1 MKNCLL
7 VFLAFFF
14 FEIRGQKVAIP
25 EPKLSDKTWDALW
38 IAPPLKDLTS
48 YGVYHFRKTFELAL
62 KPASFVINI
71 SADNRY
77 RLFVNGKSVCSGP
90 AKGDLHHWQYETID
104 IADFL
109 EAGKNLIAVQVWNF
123 SENRAWAQI
132 THQTGLVVQANS
144 HTESLINT
152 NESWKVV
159 ENLSYSPVAT
169 IAHITGPGDQVFAQR
184 YPWGW
189 QEVTYD
195 DTSWMQAKKS
205 EDAVPATLGHGVRRL
220 VPRTI
225 PFMEEKLQRI
235 TSIRRWEGLPN
246 VDEVFIKGNGSL
258 EITPWK
264 NVVILLDQHVLT
276 TAFPELII
284 SGGKGAKISLYYSE
298 ALVDKNTGEKGNRN
312 ELENKIM
319 ESKTDHDVYLL
330 DGGAKR
336 VFRPLTYRTF
346 RYVEMRIENHQ
357 ELLSINDFYSNFTAY
372 PFRENAFFKS
382 SDTTLTEVWN
392 TGWRTARLCAY
403 ETYMDCPYYEQLQY
417 VGDTRIQAL
426 ISMYVSG
433 DDRLI
438 KNAITQFHQ
447 SIFDEGL
454 TKSRYPDH
462 RGQVIPPF
470 SLFWIGMIHDYWM
483 HRDDAEFVKT
493 FLPEIKKVLDWH
505 EKQIDN
511 KRNMLGPMKFWNF
524 VDWPKEWP
532 WKGYDE
538 VSGISAGTLEGGSS
552 VLTLQYIAALMST
565 SELYTAFNLK
575 TEAKRLTAL
584 AQRLRDGTIKNCWDA
599 NKNLLADSP
608 EKKEFSQHANLLA
621 VLTDAVAKKD
631 QRSLM
636 NRVVS
641 DTSLIQCTL
650 YYRFYLNK
658 ALTKAG
664 LGERYVEYLSPW
676 KDMIK
681 MGLTTFAERPEPA
694 RSDCHAWSASPNYD
708 LLATVCGITPGS
720 PNFKTIK
727 IEPHLGTLDWVEGE
741 MPHPLGKIKVS
752 LRKSVHGLTGE
763 VTLPNGVDGSF
774 TFNGKKLLLKGGR
787 VQKIEIGN

>member
-1 MKNCLL
+1 MKNYLLVLL
-7 VFLAFFF
+7 VFFFLNVC
-14 FEIRGQKVAIP
+14 GQKVGIP
-25 EPKLSDKTWDALW
+25 DPNLIHKTWEATW
-38 IAPPLKDLTS
+38 ISLPLKDFTS
-48 YGVYHFRKTFELAL
+48 YGVYHFRKTFHLTL

-77 RLFVNGKSVCSGP
+77 RLFVNGKPVCSGP
-90 AKGDLHHWQYETID
+90 AKGDLHHWQFETID

-109 EAGKNLIAVQVWNF
+109 VAEKNLIAVQVWNF
-123 SENRAWAQI
+123 GEIRAWAQI
-132 THQTGLVVQANS
+132 THQTGLVVQGNS
-144 HTESLINT
+144 QTESLINT

-159 ENLSYSPVAT
+159 ENLAYSPVAT

-189 QEVTYD
+189 QEIIYD
-195 DTSWMQAKKS
+195 DSSWMMAIKT
-205 EDAVPATLGHGVRRL
+205 EEAVPASLGRGAKRL

-235 TSIRRWEGLPN
+235 ASIKRWEGLPK
-246 VDEVFIKGNGSL
+246 VDEAFIKGSGSL

-264 NVVILLDQHVLT
+264 NVVILLDQNVLT
-276 TAFPELII
+276 TAFPELIVT
-284 SGGKGAKISLYYSE
+284 GGKGAKITLHYAE
-298 ALVDKNTGEKGNRN
+298 ALVDKKTEEKGNRN
-312 ELENKIM
+312 EVENKVFD
-319 ESKTDHDVYLL
+319 STSDHDVYLL
-330 DGGAKR
+330 DGGTKR
-336 VFRPLTYRTF
+336 LFRPLTYRTF
-346 RYVEMRIENHQ
+346 RYIEIRIENHQ
-357 ELLSINDFYSNFTAY
+357 ESLTINDFYSSFTAY
-372 PFRENAFFKS
+372 PFQQNASFRS
-382 SDTTLTEVWN
+382 SDATLTDVWN

-426 ISMYVSG
+426 ITMYVSG
-433 DDRLI
+433 DDRLV
-438 KNAITQFHQ
+438 KNAMTQFHH
-447 SIFDEGL
+447 SFIDEGL

-462 RGQVIPPF
+462 MSQVIPPF

-493 FLPEIKKVLDWH
+493 FLPEIKKVLAWH
-505 EKQIDN
+505 EKQIDK

-552 VLTLQYIAALMST
+552 VLTLQYINALMSA
-565 SELYTAFNLK
+565 SELYNAFNLK
-575 TEAKRLTAL
+575 DESKRLITL
-584 AQRLRDGTIKNCWDA
+584 AKQLRKGTIENCWDF

-608 EKKEFSQHANLLA
+608 HKKEFSQHANLLA

-631 QRSLM
+631 QPTLM

-664 LGERYVEYLSPW
+664 LGERYVEFLTPW

-681 MGLTTFAERPEPA
+681 MGLTTFAERPEPT

-720 PNFKTIK
+720 ANFKTIK
-727 IEPHLGTLDWVEGE
+727 IEPHLGMLNWVEGE
-741 MPHPLGKIKVS
+741 MPHPKGKIKVS
-752 LRKSVHGLTGE
+752 LKKSGMGLIGE
-763 VTLPNGVDGSF
+763 VTLPRGVDGSF
-774 TFNGKKLLLKGGR
+774 IFNGKQQYLKGGEI
-787 VQKIEIGN
+787 QKIEL